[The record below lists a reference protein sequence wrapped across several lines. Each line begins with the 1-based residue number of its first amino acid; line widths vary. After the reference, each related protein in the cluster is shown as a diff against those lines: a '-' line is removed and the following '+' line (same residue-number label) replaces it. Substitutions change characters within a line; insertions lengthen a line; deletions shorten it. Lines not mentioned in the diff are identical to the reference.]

1 MKSVNKIIALVLIAM
16 IGFGCNKKLD
26 VKPQQNITPEEI
38 TTGDDVKAL
47 LFGAYSLLQNPS
59 AFGERFFLTSDL
71 LANSGQL
78 DFVGTFAD
86 YRDLGRKTQISSN
99 AVSAGM
105 WANSY
110 TIIEIV
116 NTVLDKISLVDEDER
131 QKIEGEAKFIRGIVY
146 FELVNY
152 YGLPYSAGNITG
164 NLAVPMVLDPVYEYV
179 AADHNP
185 SRASVDVVYKQ
196 VISDLTAAAATME
209 PFGSSGRADKYAAF
223 AFLSRVYMNMA
234 NYGAAAAAA
243 DSVIEKGGFG
253 LNVNYSG
260 AFNNANNS
268 SEDVFAIQQTSQSN
282 SGTTNNGIST
292 FYAAYSLEPP
302 LISGRGDVQ
311 ANAAYFGMFPAG
323 DVRGE
328 YGYEGSNIAGV
339 EGLYTAKWM
348 QFYKVI
354 PVVRLS
360 EMYLTRGEANFRLGS
375 VTGPPPV
382 NDINAVRE
390 RAGASTLAVV
400 TSADTF
406 IAERFRELGFE
417 GDRLWSLKRTKKA
430 VGLLAYDS
438 PKLVLPIPL
447 RETDVN
453 KNLLQN
459 PTY

>member
-1 MKSVNKIIALVLIAM
+1 MLIAM

-47 LFGAYSLLQNPS
+47 LFGAYSLLQNPN
-59 AFGERFFLTSDL
+59 AFGERFFLASDL

-86 YRDLGRKTQISSN
+86 YRDLGRKTQISTN
-99 AVSAGM
+99 AIAAGM

-110 TIIEIV
+110 TIIDIV

-131 QKIEGEAKFIRGIVY
+131 SKIEGEAKFIRGIIY

-152 YGLPYSAGNITG
+152 FGLPYSDPGHAT
-164 NLAVPMVLDPVYEYV
+164 NLGVPLVLQPVYEYD
-179 AADHNP
+179 AAIHNP
-185 SRASVDVVYKQ
+185 ERVSVDAIYVQVVK
-196 VISDLTAAAATME
+196 DLTDASKTME
-209 PFGSSGRADKYAAF
+209 DVGASGRADKFAAF

-234 NYGAAAAAA
+234 KYKDAVAAA
-243 DSVIEKGGFG
+243 DSVIESGGFG

-282 SGTTNNGIST
+282 SGTSNNGINT

-311 ANAAYFGMFPAG
+311 ANTAYFGMFPAG

-354 PVVRLS
+354 PVVRLA
-360 EMYLTRGEANFRLGS
+360 EMYLTRGEANLRLGTA
-375 VTGPPPV
+375 TGADPV
-382 NDINAVRE
+382 DDINEVRT
-390 RAGASTLAVV
+390 RAGASPLAVV

-417 GDRLWSLKRTKKA
+417 GDRLWSLKRTQKA
-430 VGLLAYDS
+430 VGAFAYNAS
-438 PKLVLPIPL
+438 KLVLPIPQ
-447 RETDVN
+447 REIDVN
-453 KNLLQN
+453 KNLKPN
-459 PTY
+459 P